1 MLKIT
6 DLIID
11 PKSLGS
17 KYWLT
22 DVAPVYEYK
31 NNQRTDTITGYRY
44 TIALPERGLE
54 KVAVKIDG
62 KQLLEKPES
71 GFVEVAFQN
80 LEVFIYWLNQQ
91 PQVAAKASGV
101 SLVNQKA

>member
-11 PKSLGS
+11 PKSLGN

-22 DVAPVYEYK
+22 EIAPVHEYK
-31 NNQRTDTITGYRY
+31 DNKRTDTVTGYRY
-44 TIALPERGLE
+44 TIALPECGLE
-54 KVAVKIDG
+54 KINIKIDG
-62 KQLLEKPES
+62 KQLLEAPES
-71 GFVEVAFQN
+71 GFVEVSFQN
-80 LEVFIYWLNQQ
+80 LEIFIYWLNQQ
-91 PQVAAKASGV
+91 PQVGARAKNV